1 MTTEQGSN
9 QAELSLRALF
19 VFVAVVAYTVS
30 PVLKYADIRWTVLA
44 AAIGGIGVQLMML
57 GSKSWIGMIG
67 SLLMIGGLVFGAEL
81 IFDATQVHTENQ
93 RRCMIIQSDM
103 LSAKPKRSDAADIFQ
118 ALGCVPQPV
127 AGEEVP
133 RLAAT

>member
-1 MTTEQGSN
+1 
-9 QAELSLRALF
+9 
-19 VFVAVVAYTVS
+19 
-30 PVLKYADIRWTVLA
+30 
-44 AAIGGIGVQLMML
+44 
-57 GSKSWIGMIG
+57 
-67 SLLMIGGLVFGAEL
+67 MIGGLVFGAEL